1 MSMIKGFPIQYMAQV
16 ISQTLFMEKTKN
28 KNLFGGDSEVKVF
41 ASFEQLKTAE
51 EVDRYVGTQRK
62 VSNQQNRTDLIMN
75 GVITTS
81 ENPTITNLNKGCII
95 PMSFSCGFRVRLGDK
110 GNAIETINNMIS
122 KLKGRKRDIARFED
136 GTILVV
142 GTLGNSYENEGLVVR
157 GGDFLGTYVEEH
169 DIDNQMKNTILPNLT
184 SIGFDTTK
192 FQWCYLKGAEN
203 GYMAVV
209 RKRKVGLEEIWEII
223 ENDNSNKEIIF
234 PPVDQTFEQYKVSL
248 SFDSIRLDEPTN
260 LNGKEYCVLS
270 FGGSA
275 TLCNGTAK
283 LGNDLVK
290 VGIKRTT
297 IKADTDITITEDY
310 HWLEPLDM
318 PSGNSADTQMNQLIS
333 SAFISKSHTDSITLS
348 LEYTFVVDE
357 SDTLIAQWFDYARYG
372 VQANGT
378 TITYTQGITPN
389 MIYKVR
395 EVWSSWGNVK
405 IVEMNTKLG
414 ESLDIENTESDILS
428 IKVPMQIQG
437 D

>member
-1 MSMIKGFPIQYMAQV
+1 
-16 ISQTLFMEKTKN
+16 MEKTKN

-110 GNAIETINNMIS
+110 DNAIETINNMIS

-136 GTILVV
+136 GTIMVV

-157 GGDFLGTYVEEH
+157 GGDFLGTYIEEYS
-169 DIDNQMKNTILPNLT
+169 IDTQMKNTILPNLT
-184 SIGFDTTK
+184 SLGFDTTH
-192 FQWCYLKGAEN
+192 FDWCYLKGVEN

-209 RKRKVGLEEIWEII
+209 RRRKVGLEYIWEII
-223 ENDNSNKEIIF
+223 ESDNSNKEIIF
-234 PPVDQTFEQYKVSL
+234 PPAEQTFEQYKVSL

-297 IKADTDITITEDY
+297 IKANTDITITEDY

-378 TITYTQGITPN
+378 TILYTNGITPN

>member
-1 MSMIKGFPIQYMAQV
+1 MSMIKGFPIEYIAQL
-16 ISQTLFMEKTKN
+16 IRQTLFKEKTRN
-28 KNLFGGDSEVKVF
+28 KTLFGGDSEVKVF

-51 EVDRYVGTQRK
+51 EVDRFVGTQRK
-62 VSNQQNRTDLIMN
+62 ISNQQNRTDLIMN
-75 GVITTS
+75 GVVTTG

-95 PMSFSCGFRVRLGDK
+95 PMSFACGFRVSLVDK
-110 GNAIETINNMIS
+110 DNAIETINNMIS

-136 GTILVV
+136 GTILEV
-142 GTLGNSYENEGLVVR
+142 GTLGNSFENNGLYVR
-157 GGDFLGTYVEEH
+157 NGDFLGTYIEEY
-169 DIDNQMKNTILPNLT
+169 DINTTMVSIINNLI
-184 SIGFDTTK
+184 SLGFNTTHLS
-192 FQWCYLKGAEN
+192 WCYLKGVET
-203 GYMAVV
+203 GKMSVV
-209 RKRKVGLEEIWEII
+209 MKKVEGMTPVWRVVVS
-223 ENDNSNKEIIF
+223 DSDKEIIF
-234 PPVDQTFEQYKVSL
+234 PPANQTFEQYKISL
-248 SFDSIRLDEPTN
+248 AFDSIRLDEPTN

-270 FGGSA
+270 FGGNA
-275 TLCNGTAK
+275 TICNHTAK

-297 IKADTDITITEDY
+297 IKGGTDVTISEDY
-310 HWLEPLDM
+310 HWLEPLEM

-333 SAFISKSHTDSITLS
+333 SAFINKSHTDSITLS

-357 SDTLIAQWFDYARYG
+357 SDTLIEQWFDYARYG
-372 VQANGT
+372 IQANGT

-395 EVWSSWGNVK
+395 EVWSSWGKVK
-405 IVEMNTKLG
+405 IVEFNTKLG

>member
-1 MSMIKGFPIQYMAQV
+1 MSMIKGFPIEYMAQV
-16 ISQTLFMEKTKN
+16 IRQTLFKEKTKN
-28 KNLFGGDSEVKVF
+28 KNLFGGDNEVKVF

-75 GVITTS
+75 GVITTG

-95 PMSFSCGFRVRLGDK
+95 PMSFSCGFRVRIGDK
-110 GNAIETINNMIS
+110 DNAIETINNMIS
-122 KLKGRKRDIARFED
+122 QLKGRKRDIACFED
-136 GTILVV
+136 GTILEV
-142 GTLGNSYENEGLVVR
+142 GTLGNSFEDNGLVVHN
-157 GGDFLGTYVEEH
+157 GDFLGTYIEEY
-169 DIDNQMKNTILPNLT
+169 DIDATMKNDILPALT
-184 SIGFDTTK
+184 SLGFDTTN
-192 FQWCYLKGAEN
+192 FTWCYLKGHET
-203 GYMAVV
+203 GKMSVV
-209 RKRKVGLEEIWEII
+209 VKKTEGLSIVWRIVTS
-223 ENDNSNKEIIF
+223 DSNEEIIF
-234 PPVDQTFEQYKVSL
+234 PPADQTFEQYKISL
-248 SFDSIRLDEPTN
+248 AFESIRLDEPTN

-275 TLCNGTAK
+275 TLCNGSTK

-290 VGIKRTT
+290 VGIKRSL
-297 IKADTDITITEDY
+297 IKANSNITISEDY

-333 SAFISKSHTDSITLS
+333 NMFINKSHTDSITLS

-357 SDTLIAQWFDYARYG
+357 SDTLIEQWFDYARYG

-378 TITYTQGITPN
+378 TISYTQGITPN
-389 MIYKVR
+389 MIYNVR
-395 EVWSSWGNVK
+395 EVWSSWGKVK
-405 IVEMNTKLG
+405 LVDFKTKLG

>member
-1 MSMIKGFPIQYMAQV
+1 MSMIKGFSIEYVAQV
-16 ISQTLFMEKTKN
+16 IRQTLFEEKAKN
-28 KNLFGGDSEVKVF
+28 KNLFGGDREVKVF

-75 GVITTS
+75 GVITTG

-110 GNAIETINNMIS
+110 DNAIETINNMIS
-122 KLKGRKRDIARFED
+122 KLKGRKRDIACFED
-136 GTILVV
+136 GTILGV
-142 GTLGNSYENEGLVVR
+142 GTLGNSFEDNGLVVHN
-157 GGDFLGTYVEEH
+157 GDFLGTYIEEYS
-169 DIDNQMKNTILPNLT
+169 IDTTMRSTILPSLT
-184 SIGFDTTK
+184 SLGFDTTH
-192 FQWCYLKGAEN
+192 FTWCYLKGYET
-203 GYMAVV
+203 GKMSVV
-209 RKRKVGLEEIWEII
+209 VKQVDGLSTTWQIVES
-223 ENDNSNKEIIF
+223 DDSQEIIF
-234 PPVDQTFEQYKVSL
+234 PPADQTFEQYKISL
-248 SFDSIRLDEPTN
+248 AFDSIRLDEPTN

-297 IKADTDITITEDY
+297 IKANTDITISEDY
-310 HWLEPLDM
+310 HWLEPLEM

-333 SAFISKSHTDSITLS
+333 SAFINKSHTDSITLS

-357 SDTLIAQWFDYARYG
+357 SDTLIGQWFDYARYG

-378 TITYTQGITPN
+378 SITYTQGITPN

-405 IVEMNTKLG
+405 IVEFNAKLG

>member
-1 MSMIKGFPIQYMAQV
+1 MSMIKGFPIEYIAQV
-16 ISQTLFMEKTKN
+16 IRQTLYKEKTKN
-28 KNLFGGDSEVKVF
+28 KTLFGGDNEVKVF
-41 ASFEQLKTAE
+41 ASFEQLRTAE

-75 GVITTS
+75 GVITTG

-110 GNAIETINNMIS
+110 DNAIETINNMIS

-136 GTILVV
+136 GTILEV
-142 GTLGNSYENEGLVVR
+142 GTLGNSFDDNGLVVHN
-157 GGDFLGTYVEEH
+157 GDFLGTYIEEY
-169 DIDNQMKNTILPNLT
+169 DIDNTMKTDILPRLNTL
-184 SIGFDTTK
+184 GFDTTH
-192 FQWCYLKGAEN
+192 FAWCYLKGHET
-203 GYMAVV
+203 GKMSVV
-209 RKRKVGLEEIWEII
+209 VKHKEGLNVFWSIVES
-223 ENDNSNKEIIF
+223 DDSTEIIF
-234 PPVDQTFEQYKVSL
+234 PPVNQTFEQYKVSFA
-248 SFDSIRLDEPTN
+248 FDSIRLDEPTN

-270 FGGSA
+270 FGGNA

-297 IKADTDITITEDY
+297 IKSSTDITISENY

-333 SAFISKSHTDSITLS
+333 NAFISKSHTDSITLS

-357 SDTLIAQWFDYARYG
+357 SDTLIEQWFDYARYG
-372 VQANGT
+372 IQANGT
-378 TITYTQGITPN
+378 SITYTQGITPN

-405 IVEMNTKLG
+405 IVEFNAKLG

>member
-1 MSMIKGFPIQYMAQV
+1 MSMIKGFPIEYMAQV
-16 ISQTLFMEKTKN
+16 IRQTLFKEKAKN
-28 KNLFGGDSEVKVF
+28 KNLFGGDNEVKVF

-75 GVITTS
+75 GVITTG

-110 GNAIETINNMIS
+110 DNAIETINNMIS
-122 KLKGRKRDIARFED
+122 QLKGRKRDIACFED
-136 GTILVV
+136 GTILEV
-142 GTLGNSYENEGLVVR
+142 GTLGNSFEDNGLVVHN
-157 GGDFLGTYVEEH
+157 GDFLGTYIEEY
-169 DIDNQMKNTILPNLT
+169 DVNTAMSTALANLT
-184 SIGFDTTK
+184 SLGFDTTH
-192 FQWCYLKGAEN
+192 FTWCYLKGYET
-203 GYMAVV
+203 GKMSVV
-209 RKRKVGLEEIWEII
+209 VKKTEGLSVVWQIVES
-223 ENDNSNKEIIF
+223 DDSNEEIIF
-234 PPVDQTFEQYKVSL
+234 PPADQTFEQYKISL
-248 SFDSIRLDEPTN
+248 AFESIRLDEPTN

-270 FGGSA
+270 FGGNA
-275 TLCNGTAK
+275 TLCNGSAK

-290 VGIKRTT
+290 VGIKRSL
-297 IKADTDITITEDY
+297 IKANTDISISEDY

-333 SAFISKSHTDSITLS
+333 NMFINKSHTDSITLS

-357 SDTLIAQWFDYARYG
+357 SDTLIEQWFDYARYG

-378 TITYTQGITPN
+378 SITYTQGITPN
-389 MIYKVR
+389 MIYNVR
-395 EVWSSWGNVK
+395 EVWSSWGKVK
-405 IVEMNTKLG
+405 LVDFKTKLG

>member
-16 ISQTLFMEKTKN
+16 ISQTLSMEKTKN

-110 GNAIETINNMIS
+110 DNAIETINNMIS
-122 KLKGRKRDIARFED
+122 RLKGRKRDIARFED
-136 GTILVV
+136 GTIMVV

-157 GGDFLGTYVEEH
+157 GGDFLGTYIEEY
-169 DIDNQMKNTILPNLT
+169 DIDSQMKNTILPNLT
-184 SIGFDTTK
+184 SLGFDTTH
-192 FQWCYLKGAEN
+192 FQWCYLKGYET
-203 GYMAVV
+203 GKMSVV
-209 RKRKVGLEEIWEII
+209 RKREVGLEVIWEVI
-223 ENDNSNKEIIF
+223 ESDNSNKDIVF
-234 PPVDQTFEQYKVSL
+234 PPADQTFEQYKVSL

-260 LNGKEYCVLS
+260 LNGKEYCVIS

-275 TLCNGTAK
+275 TLCNHTSK

-297 IKADTDITITEDY
+297 IKAGTDITITEDY

-333 SAFISKSHTDSITLS
+333 NAFVSKSHTDSITLS

-357 SDTLIAQWFDYARYG
+357 SDTLIEQWFDYARYG

-378 TITYTQGITPN
+378 TILYTNGITPN

-395 EVWSSWGNVK
+395 EVWSNWGNVK
-405 IVEMNTKLG
+405 IVEFNSKLG

>member
-1 MSMIKGFPIQYMAQV
+1 MSMIKGFPIEYIAQV
-16 ISQTLFMEKTKN
+16 IRQTLFKEKTKN
-28 KNLFGGDSEVKVF
+28 KTLFGGDNEVKVF

-75 GVITTS
+75 GVITTG

-95 PMSFSCGFRVRLGDK
+95 PMSFACGFRVRLGDK
-110 GNAIETINNMIS
+110 DNAIETINNMIS
-122 KLKGRKRDIARFED
+122 KLKGRKRDVARFED
-136 GTILVV
+136 GTILEV
-142 GTLGNSYENEGLVVR
+142 GTLGNSFEDNGLVVHN
-157 GGDFLGTYVEEH
+157 GDFLGTYIEEY
-169 DIDNQMKNTILPNLT
+169 DIDTTMKNDILPRLNTL
-184 SIGFDTTK
+184 GFDTTH
-192 FQWCYLKGAEN
+192 FTWCYLKGHET
-203 GYMAVV
+203 GKMSVV
-209 RKRKVGLEEIWEII
+209 ISHKEGLNVFWNIVES
-223 ENDNSNKEIIF
+223 DDSTEIIF
-234 PPVDQTFEQYKVSL
+234 PPVNQTFEQYKVSFA
-248 SFDSIRLDEPTN
+248 FDSIRLDEPTN

-275 TLCNGTAK
+275 TLCNGSAK

-297 IKADTDITITEDY
+297 IKGNTDITITEDY

-333 SAFISKSHTDSITLS
+333 NAFISKSHTDSITLS

-357 SDTLIAQWFDYARYG
+357 SDTLIGQWFDYARYG

-378 TITYTQGITPN
+378 SVTYTHGITPN

-405 IVEMNTKLG
+405 VVEFNAKLG

-428 IKVPMQIQG
+428 INGPMQIHG